1 MCWHDGAKYGIY
13 SSYYR
18 RQLTAQGAKLTMIT
32 ANKLGV
38 SFGGEPLFRNV
49 TFTIN
54 PGDRVGLVGANGA
67 GKTTLMRVL
76 IGEQTAAEGGVIKR
90 PSSVVSYLPQEGV
103 VLSQTTVHEEV
114 MKAFGELTTMEK
126 RIAELSQEV
135 SRRHGEEGDEY
146 RDLLDELGELQHRF
160 EAMNGFAAKGEV
172 DKILMGLG
180 FQPKDLNRPCSEFSG
195 GWQMRIELAK
205 LLLCEPDLLMLDEP
219 TNHLD
224 IESLTWIENFLR
236 TYHGGILLI
245 SHDRAFLDALTTHTY
260 ELTNKHLTVYT
271 GNYST
276 FASEREKRR
285 ELQRAAHENQQKMI
299 ADTERFIKRFRYKNT
314 KAAQV
319 QSRIKMLEKL
329 EWIKLPEAD
338 ESEIYFR
345 FPSAPRSGRVV
356 VELKNVTKRYDDNL
370 VLNDVDFALER
381 GEKVAFLG
389 RNGEG
394 KSTLSRII
402 AGAESFDGQ
411 RILGYNVEIGY
422 FAQHQA
428 EELDPRLTVLD
439 TVDAV
444 AVGDIRTQLRSLLG
458 AFLFHGDDVFKPV
471 SVLSGGEKSRLALAK
486 LLLQPRNV
494 LILDEPTNHLDM
506 ASKNVLKR
514 ALQEFEGA
522 IILVSHDRDFLRGLI
537 DKCIDFRNRKIKEYI
552 GGIDDYLRRHGSET
566 VEDAFGPRSAPSETP
581 TAKGNGTD
589 SAASR
594 KERKRREAEMRNK
607 RYAAT
612 KDLKGK
618 LETIERSVEKL
629 EEEKIES
636 ESLLADPKIYAD
648 GERSAE
654 VQKRM
659 EEIQAKLSD
668 LYSRWE
674 RVAADLETVQAEFE
688 Q

>member
-1 MCWHDGAKYGIY
+1 
-13 SSYYR
+13 
-18 RQLTAQGAKLTMIT
+18 MIA

-38 SFGGEPLFRNV
+38 SFGGETLFRDV

-76 IGEQTAAEGGVIKR
+76 IDKQRPDEGEVVKR
-90 PSSVVSYLPQEGV
+90 SSSAIGYLPQEGV
-103 VLSQTTVHEEV
+103 VLSDTTVHEEV
-114 MKAFGELTTMEK
+114 LKAFGELTAIEE
-126 RIAELSQEV
+126 RISTLSQEV
-135 SRRHGEEGDEY
+135 AKRHGEEGREY
-146 RDLLDELGELQHRF
+146 EDLLNELGELQHRF
-160 EAMNGFAAKGEV
+160 EAMNGFSAKGEV

-180 FQPKDLNRPCSEFSG
+180 FQPEDLNRPCSEFSG

-205 LLLCEPDLLMLDEP
+205 LLLREPDLLMLDEP

-236 TYHGGILLI
+236 TYPGGILLI
-245 SHDRAFLDALTTHTY
+245 SHDRAFLDSLTTHTY

-276 FASEREKRR
+276 YVVEREKRR

-299 ADTERFIKRFRYKNT
+299 ADTERFIERFRYKNT
-314 KAAQV
+314 KAVQV

-329 EWIKLPEAD
+329 ERIELPEAD

-356 VELKNVTKRYDDNL
+356 TELKKITKRYDDNL
-370 VLNDVDFALER
+370 VLKDVSFALER

-402 AGAESFDGQ
+402 AGTESFEGE
-411 RILGYNVEIGY
+411 RVEGYSVEIGY

-428 EELDPRLTVLD
+428 EDLDPKLTVLD
-439 TVDAV
+439 TLDAV

-458 AFLFHGDDVFKPV
+458 AFLFHGNDVFKPV

-486 LLLQPRNV
+486 LLLQPRNLLV
-494 LILDEPTNHLDM
+494 LDEPTNHLDM

-522 IILVSHDRDFLRGLI
+522 IILVSHDRDFLRALV
-537 DKCIDFRNRKIKEYI
+537 DKCVDFRNRRIKEYL
-552 GGIDDYLRRHGSET
+552 GGIDDYLRIHNSES
-566 VEDAFGPRSAPSETP
+566 VEDAFGPRSASPEASLN
-581 TAKGNGTD
+581 KGSGVD
-589 SAASR
+589 SGLSR
-594 KERKRREAEMRNK
+594 KEQKRREAELRNK

-612 KDLKGK
+612 KELKAKIEK
-618 LETIERSVEKL
+618 LEANVEKL
-629 EEEKIES
+629 EEEKVEC
-636 ESLLADPKIYAD
+636 ESLLANPEIYAD
-648 GERSAE
+648 EKQSIK

-659 EEIQAKLSD
+659 KKNTGRIKGA
-668 LYSRWE
+668 
-674 RVAADLETVQAEFE
+674 VQKMGACSS
-688 Q
+688 